1 MHTARRRTLP
11 LLVAVV
17 ALLLATTAMA
27 QGKPARKKTGVLLY
41 RDMVAA
47 KWDTVKCVKNALKL
61 NPLLFFRGE
70 IPLMYERALTHRL
83 SVEAGVG
90 FTWRDYLNLN
100 FTSGGGDA
108 DDYGAGTNI
117 IAKPTYHLG
126 LRWYHTDDIE
136 PQGWYT
142 QLGFAHI
149 EYVKDI
155 KERNADGSFSTIK
168 HRDQRIYNDI
178 RLLCGYQL
186 LSASSNWLFDVY
198 GGVALRNRGLNLVKE
213 TLVLDPDPNSTDEP
227 PQYRYTEEPSNDI
240 VPAFFLGV
248 KVGLGF

>member
-1 MHTARRRTLP
+1 MRTPLFRVAP
-11 LLVAVV
+11 LLAVV
-17 ALLLATTAMA
+17 AALLLAVPVRA
-27 QGKPARKKTGVLLY
+27 QGKPGKKKTGVVLY

-47 KWDTVKCVKNALKL
+47 KWDTVKCVKNAIKL

-70 IPLMYERALTHRL
+70 IPLLYERALTHRL
-83 SVEAGVG
+83 SMELGVG

-100 FTSGGGDA
+100 FSGGGGDA

-126 LRWYHTDDIE
+126 IRWYHSDDIE

-155 KERNADGSFSTIK
+155 KEKNLDGSFSTVK
-168 HRDQRIYNDI
+168 RRDERIYNDI

-198 GGVALRNRGLNLVKE
+198 GGVALRNRSLNRVKE
-213 TLVLDPDPNSTDEP
+213 TLVLDPNPDEIGEP
-227 PQYRYTEEPSNDI
+227 AQYKYDEEPSTDI

>member
-1 MHTARRRTLP
+1 MRTPLFRVAP
-11 LLVAVV
+11 LLAVV
-17 ALLLATTAMA
+17 AALLLAVPVRA
-27 QGKPARKKTGVLLY
+27 QGKPGKKKTGVVLY

-47 KWDTVKCVKNALKL
+47 KWDTVKCVKNAIKL

-70 IPLMYERALTHRL
+70 IPLLYERALTHRL
-83 SVEAGVG
+83 SMELGVG

-100 FTSGGGDA
+100 FSGGGGDA

-126 LRWYHTDDIE
+126 IRWYHSDDIE

-155 KERNADGSFSTIK
+155 KEKNPDGSFSTVK
-168 HRDQRIYNDI
+168 NRDERIYNDI
-178 RLLCGYQL
+178 RLLSGYQL

-198 GGVALRNRGLNLVKE
+198 GGVALRNRSLQIVNE
-213 TLVLDPDPNSTDEP
+213 TLDLVTDKWT
-227 PQYRYTEEPSNDI
+227 YTVEEKNDI

>member
-1 MHTARRRTLP
+1 MRTSP
-11 LLVAVV
+11 SRVIPFLVVLA
-17 ALLLATTAMA
+17 ALLLAAPAWA
-27 QGKPARKKTGVLLY
+27 QGKPAKKKTGVVLY

-47 KWDTVKCVKNALKL
+47 KWDTVKCVKNAIKL

-70 IPLMYERALTHRL
+70 IPLLYERALSHRL
-83 SVEAGVG
+83 SVELGVG
-90 FTWRDYLNLN
+90 FTWRNYLNLSVGN
-100 FTSGGGDA
+100 NDA

-126 LRWYHTDDIE
+126 VRWYHTDDIE

-149 EYVKDI
+149 EYIKDI
-155 KERNADGSFSTIK
+155 KVKNPDGSFSTEK
-168 HRDQRIYNDI
+168 NRDERIYNDI
-178 RLLCGYQL
+178 RLLSGYQL

-198 GGVALRNRGLNLVKE
+198 GGVALRNRSLQIVSESLDLV
-213 TLVLDPDPNSTDEP
+213 TD
-227 PQYRYTEEPSNDI
+227 QWTYTVEEKNDI